1 MTKTNV
7 LEVSFENSSE
17 QTLEDTMNDL
27 ITLSDSMTTPAGKK
41 TIEAAIEAIA
51 EEQRR
56 RAAKPVL
63 DSGRCVVCDRC
74 LWRTCATQWRDGADV
89 YRVDA

>member
-1 MTKTNV
+1 MWLLPVKMKHLYLASLSDHYV
-7 LEVSFENSSE
+7 E
-17 QTLEDTMNDL
+17 
-27 ITLSDSMTTPAGKK
+27 LSDSMTTPAGKK

-63 DSGRCVVCDRC
+63 V
-74 LWRTCATQWRDGADV
+74 AI
-89 YRVDA
+89 

>member
-1 MTKTNV
+1 MTVINV
-7 LEVSFENSSE
+7 LEVSFEESSE
-17 QTLEDTMNDL
+17 QTLEDTMHDL
-27 ITLSDSMTTPAGKK
+27 ILLSDSMTTPAGKK

-63 DSGRCVVCDRC
+63 V
-74 LWRTCATQWRDGADV
+74 AI
-89 YRVDA
+89 

>member
-1 MTKTNV
+1 MNTTVNV
-7 LEVSFENSSE
+7 REVSFKDSSE
-17 QTLEDTMNDL
+17 QQLEDMMSEL
-27 ITLSDSMTTPAGKK
+27 ITVSETMTTPAGKK

-63 DSGRCVVCDRC
+63 V
-74 LWRTCATQWRDGADV
+74 AI
-89 YRVDA
+89 

>member
-1 MTKTNV
+1 MKNAINV
-7 LEVSFENSSE
+7 HEVSFKDSSALQLEN
-17 QTLEDTMNDL
+17 TMSDL
-27 ITLSDSMTTPAGKK
+27 ISLSDSMTTPAGKK

-63 DSGRCVVCDRC
+63 VSI
-74 LWRTCATQWRDGADV
+74 
-89 YRVDA
+89 

>member
-1 MTKTNV
+1 VGIVFSFFIFKESTMTKTNV

-63 DSGRCVVCDRC
+63 VSI
-74 LWRTCATQWRDGADV
+74 
-89 YRVDA
+89 

>member
-1 MTKTNV
+1 MTKTTV

-17 QTLEDTMNDL
+17 QMLEDTMNDL

-51 EEQRR
+51 EAQRR

-63 DSGRCVVCDRC
+63 VSI
-74 LWRTCATQWRDGADV
+74 
-89 YRVDA
+89 

>member
-1 MTKTNV
+1 MGISVLLFLFKELHMTAINV
-7 LEVSFENSSE
+7 LEVSFEESSE
-17 QTLEDTMNDL
+17 QTLEDTMHDL
-27 ITLSDSMTTPAGKK
+27 ILLSDSMTTPAGKK

-63 DSGRCVVCDRC
+63 V
-74 LWRTCATQWRDGADV
+74 AM
-89 YRVDA
+89 

>member
-41 TIEAAIEAIA
+41 TIEADIEAID

-63 DSGRCVVCDRC
+63 VSI
-74 LWRTCATQWRDGADV
+74 
-89 YRVDA
+89 